1 MKKYGY
7 ARCSTN
13 ESKQDIDRQKREL
26 LAAGVATADI
36 FWEYE
41 SGRNENRKE
50 FCRMMTIVKD
60 GDTIVSTEISRITRS
75 TRQLCDLIETVK
87 QKRMCLNIIGSVKI
101 DCSKGTIDPMTNAFL
116 QMAGV
121 FAELEVNMTSARIK
135 SGLVNARAK
144 GSRLGEVQGEATDR
158 HGDLPAA
165 QCQPH
170 DRLQVHQPFRRLK
183 GSVHEVQHGNRR
195 ARVHLLNG

>member
-26 LAAGVATADI
+26 LAAGVATEDI

-50 FCRMMTIVKD
+50 FCRMMNIVRD

-75 TRQLCDLIETVK
+75 TRQLCDLIDIVR
-87 QKRMCLNIIGSVKI
+87 QKHMCLNIIGSVKI
-101 DCSKGTIDPMTNAFL
+101 DCSNGAIDPMTNAFL

-144 GSRLGEVQGEATDR
+144 GSRLGRPEVTAENVPSSFLRYYPKYKAKQLTVTEISR
-158 HGDLPAA
+158 
-165 QCQPH
+165 
-170 DRLQVHQPFRRLK
+170 
-183 GSVHEVQHGNRR
+183 
-195 ARVHLLNG
+195 LLNVSRTTVYKYISLLEG

>member
-26 LAAGVATADI
+26 LAAGVDTSDI

-50 FCRMMTIVKD
+50 YCRMMTIVKD

-75 TRQLCDLIETVK
+75 TRQLCDLIEIVK

-144 GSRLGEVQGEATDR
+144 GSRLGRPEVTAENVPSSFLRYYPKYKAKQLTVTEISR
-158 HGDLPAA
+158 
-165 QCQPH
+165 
-170 DRLQVHQPFRRLK
+170 
-183 GSVHEVQHGNRR
+183 
-195 ARVHLLNG
+195 LLNISRTTVYKYISLLEG

>member
-26 LAAGVATADI
+26 LAAGVATEDI

-50 FCRMMTIVKD
+50 FCRMMTVVRD

-75 TRQLCDLIETVK
+75 TRQLCDLIDIVR
-87 QKRMCLNIIGSVKI
+87 QKHMCLNIIGSVKI
-101 DCSKGTIDPMTNAFL
+101 DCSNGAIDPMTNAFL

-135 SGLVNARAK
+135 SGLMNARAK
-144 GSRLGEVQGEATDR
+144 GSRLGRPEVTAENVPTSFLRYYPKYKAKQLTVTEIS
-158 HGDLPAA
+158 
-165 QCQPH
+165 
-170 DRLQVHQPFRRLK
+170 RLLDVSRTTVYK
-183 GSVHEVQHGNRR
+183 YIS
-195 ARVHLLNG
+195 LLEG

>member
-1 MKKYGY
+1 MAMYGY

-26 LAAGVATADI
+26 VAAGVDEKNI

-41 SGRNENRKE
+41 SGRNENRKQ
-50 FCRMMTIVKD
+50 FCQMMDGVQD

-75 TRQLCDLIETVK
+75 TRQLCALIDVVK
-87 QKRMCLNIIGSVKI
+87 QKRLCLTIIGSVKI
-101 DCSKGTIDPMTNAFL
+101 DCSQGTIDPMTNAFL

-135 SGLVNARAK
+135 SGIENARAK
-144 GSRLGEVQGEATDR
+144 GARLGRPEVTADNIPVAFLRYYPKYKAKQLNVTEIA
-158 HGDLPAA
+158 
-165 QCQPH
+165 
-170 DRLQVHQPFRRLK
+170 RLLDISRTTVYK
-183 GSVHEVQHGNRR
+183 YIS
-195 ARVHLLNG
+195 LLEG

>member
-26 LAAGVATADI
+26 LAAGVATEDI

-50 FCRMMTIVKD
+50 FCRMMTIVRD

-75 TRQLCDLIETVK
+75 TRQLCDLIDIVR
-87 QKRMCLNIIGSVKI
+87 QKHMCLNIIGSVKI
-101 DCSKGTIDPMTNAFL
+101 DCSNGAIDPMTNAFL

-135 SGLVNARAK
+135 SGLANARAK
-144 GSRLGEVQGEATDR
+144 GSRLGRPEVTAENVPSSFLRYYPKYKAKQLTVTEISR
-158 HGDLPAA
+158 
-165 QCQPH
+165 
-170 DRLQVHQPFRRLK
+170 
-183 GSVHEVQHGNRR
+183 
-195 ARVHLLNG
+195 LLNVSRTTVYKYISLLEG